1 MTLLEKIPT
10 VVTVG
15 VLVVIFFFLKRHAR
29 SPRLNLWMAGWMLI
43 FIHFLAQLMEPA
55 TGQPSAYLLAFDLAS
70 LQAAAIA
77 FLVSVSIVVDDS
89 HRRTMLLAVAGLPSV
104 LYAVLDSYDLHV
116 RWPYVLCLVACLG
129 GGSALIMYL

>member
-29 SPRLNLWMAGWMLI
+29 SVRLNLWMTGWMLV
-43 FIHFLAQLMEPA
+43 FIHFLAQLMEPS
-55 TGQPSAYLLAFDLAS
+55 TGDPGPHLLALDMAS

-77 FLVSVSIVVDDS
+77 FMVSVSIVVGDS
-89 HRRTMLLAVAGLPSV
+89 RRRKILLAVAGVPSV
-104 LYAVLDSYDLHV
+104 LYAVIAS
-116 RWPYVLCLVACLG
+116 
-129 GGSALIMYL
+129 